1 MLIWWDFCIML
12 LTPLLLVAKKPQK
25 PGRHDHDQSHN
36 YSRVTPEP
44 QDNNAAVNQPVVT
57 FAATEWTNLV
67 KTTTYQK

>member
-1 MLIWWDFCIML
+1 M
-12 LTPLLLVAKKPQK
+12 AKKTQK

-57 FAATEWTNLV
+57 FAATE
-67 KTTTYQK
+67 